1 MASPRATVKVEGL
14 SALNRALRR
23 LDKATAGE
31 AVDIALLA
39 AAEPV
44 REEAGRLASRSATPG
59 GTTGKGHAADH
70 IGKVLKSRS
79 ARNREVFIGPEA
91 EFWYLVFDEF
101 GTPHQSANAPL
112 RTAADTRFKAA
123 TLEFKKTLAR
133 EIRRWF
139 V

>member
-1 MASPRATVKVEGL
+1 MASPRVTVKVDGL
-14 SALNRALRR
+14 QVLNRGLRR
-23 LDKATAGE
+23 LDEATAGE
-31 AVDIALLA
+31 AVDTALLA

-44 REEAGRLASRSATPG
+44 REEAGRLASRSDTPG

-79 ARNREVFIGPEA
+79 RRNREVFIGPESD
-91 EFWYLVFDEF
+91 FWYLVFDEY
-101 GTPHQSANAPL
+101 GTPHQHANAPL

-123 TLEFKKTLAR
+123 VMEFRKTLAR